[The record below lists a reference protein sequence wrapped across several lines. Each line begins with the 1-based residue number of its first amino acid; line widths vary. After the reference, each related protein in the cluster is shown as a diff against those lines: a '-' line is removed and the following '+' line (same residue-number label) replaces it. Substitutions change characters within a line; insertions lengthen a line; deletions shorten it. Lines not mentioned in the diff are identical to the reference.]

1 MKKILVCALVL
12 VLCITAF
19 VACNP
24 TTNEGL
30 ESAKEYL
37 QTMYEKAAVET
48 GKDFTRPAIVKIGDT
63 TYDVEW
69 TVSITSGPNTITV
82 SEPVKSMVTIGIDEF
97 SAEEIVYTLT
107 ATIKDS
113 KGNSTTLTWNHKVP
127 AFGLNTWAEYCA
139 AGDADSQDI
148 ITVKGYIVG
157 VNADS
162 GSSSKGSLWIV
173 DETGKGYYAYKPTLD
188 TEITSS
194 RENIEAAFPRGKEVV
209 IKGKVDN
216 YNGCYEFLAGCEIIE
231 TGNSVDPATLP
242 YVDATEKF
250 TNATSIDDAS
260 LVELQATRV
269 AVNGVTMG
277 AVSGNNYYFT
287 IGDVDF
293 IFYMNIYLLTAEQQN
308 TLKAMWVEGGK
319 ANLKGVVN
327 VYSGKYQ
334 VYPDSLASLE
344 IVQENLTD
352 AEKVER
358 QAGLITLPETVDAN
372 FTLPAGTWADVAW
385 TVAGAGAVIGE
396 DGLAVTVTRTA
407 EDQTVTFTATISS
420 GEAQETKEYSV
431 VIEALIPDDPNTVF
445 LNTKTLGVGSS
456 YGNGT
461 PTVEGIGF
469 SFTELGNYG
478 TGMQMRQK
486 DGKISSI
493 CNTTAL
499 ARPIASIVVVLHA
512 DKSVYDNADVF
523 SFKFGTSAEELG
535 AEVVVSTV
543 AGQYEYT
550 ITPDAETYTYFSM
563 TKIIASYTFY
573 VDSITINY
581 ANGGEVLPQEN
592 IVTLTTTSL
601 GLVQSSYQAGSATV
615 DGVGFDYVELGYYE
629 NGIQMRQKEGRIS
642 SIANTSAI
650 GTGITKIVITLN
662 AGKSVYDNADVFSFK
677 FGTTAAELGAEVLV
691 STVADQYVYTITP
704 NASTYTYFSMTKV
717 IASYSFYVDSIEIY
731 YAGEVEEPACQH
743 DFANTCDAE
752 CGLCGEPN
760 PDYVAGHS
768 YDNACDTTCNIC
780 GDTRETEHVDVEDP
794 KCVCDECGATLE
806 CVDGND
812 DNACDN
818 CGAAICAHEYDNAC
832 DADCNLCGDARTPA
846 DHVDA
851 NTDCECDEC
860 QAALDHAYDNACDAD
875 CNVCG
880 DTRTPADHV
889 FDNNCDA
896 DCNVCGAANPDYAD
910 HADSDS
916 NGKCDECD
924 AVVTAHAGTEADP
937 YSVADAL
944 LIAGALE
951 QGATTTE
958 KPFVIGVIKSIGTPG
973 SYLKNVYIT
982 DVADSTKEILVQTV
996 NFTSG
1001 VVESVN
1007 VGDTVTING
1016 YIKNY
1021 NGTLEIVGV
1030 GSDYAYFTACTPH
1043 TCDMSDA
1050 TCDEPATCSICGAT
1064 EGEALGHTDEANSD
1078 GECDRCGTN
1087 MSTAAQRVTVTASY
1101 TASTTGNMAGDGA
1114 NNAST
1119 IGLDA
1124 SIFTVKSEKLNG
1136 GTNHV
1141 GLNKAGNMRLY
1152 KGETCSLTIE
1162 ANSGYRIVSIKVTYA
1177 GTNASTNL
1185 KVTDGTNV
1193 LTGDA
1198 LTYVV
1203 NGSKVVLTNTDA
1215 SGQIHIASIEIVYE
1229 PIA

>member
-12 VLCITAF
+12 VLCITAL

-24 TTNEGL
+24 NADEGL
-30 ESAKEYL
+30 ASAKEYL

-334 VYPDSLASLE
+334 VYPDSLESLE
-344 IVQENLTD
+344 LVQENLTD

-372 FTLPAGTWADVAW
+372 FTLPAGTWADIAW

-407 EDQTVTFTATISS
+407 EDQTVTFTATITS

-431 VIEALIPDDPNTVF
+431 LIEALIPDDPNTVF

-499 ARPIASIVVVLHA
+499 ARPIASIVVVLNA
-512 DKSVYDNADVF
+512 EKSVYDNADVF
-523 SFKFGTSAEELG
+523 SFKFGTSATELG

-704 NASTYTYFSMTKV
+704 NASTYTFFSMTKV
-717 IASYSFYVDSIEIY
+717 IASYSFYVDSIQIY

-752 CGLCGEPN
+752 CGLCGEANPN
-760 PDYVAGHS
+760 YVAGHS

-780 GDTRETEHVDVEDP
+780 GDTRETEHVDVADP
-794 KCVCDECGATLE
+794 KCTCDECGATLE
-806 CVDGND
+806 CVDDND

-818 CGAAICAHEYDNAC
+818 CGAAICAHAYDNAC
-832 DADCNLCGDARTPA
+832 DADCNLCGDTRTPA
-846 DHVDA
+846 DHVD
-851 NTDCECDEC
+851 TDSNCECDEC

-889 FDNNCDA
+889 YDNNCDA
-896 DCNVCGAANPDYAD
+896 DCNVCGAANPDYGHHVD
-910 HADSDS
+910 VT
-916 NGKCDECD
+916 NGFCDECFI
-924 AVVTAHAGTEADP
+924 AVEIGAAIGAEEGTGVELTGTVSEIYQAWNSQ
-937 YSVADAL
+937 YSN
-944 LIAGALE
+944 IS
-951 QGATTTE
+951 
-958 KPFVIGVIKSIGTPG
+958 F
-973 SYLKNVYIT
+973 YIT
-982 DVADSTKEILVQTV
+982 DGTNRILAFRAGSIEVK
-996 NFTSG
+996 
-1001 VVESVN
+1001 
-1007 VGDTVTING
+1007 VGDVVTVTGTIT
-1016 YIKNY
+1016 KY
-1021 NGTLEIVGV
+1021 NEVNQIAQGGVITLIEAHVCG
-1030 GSDYAYFTACTPH
+1030 DDMTAADCLNAAV
-1043 TCDMSDA
+1043 CNV
-1050 TCDEPATCSICGAT
+1050 CGAAN
-1064 EGEALGHTDEANSD
+1064 GEALGHTEANTE
-1078 GECDRCGTN
+1078 GKCDRCGTEL
-1087 MSTAAQRVTVTASY
+1087 STGAEEVTVQKTVTDLITEYGWTSSTTKQEFKLDDNVTVKINGGSNTGKAYNGDHIRIYATDSPAGTITITVPEGYELVSVNISTQTGTYAFLYVDGTTTDICNQTVAVSGQSVILNSVKNGSDGKQVRVTA
-1101 TASTTGNMAGDGA
+1101 
-1114 NNAST
+1114 
-1119 IGLDA
+1119 
-1124 SIFTVKSEKLNG
+1124 
-1136 GTNHV
+1136 
-1141 GLNKAGNMRLY
+1141 
-1152 KGETCSLTIE
+1152 IE
-1162 ANSGYRIVSIKVTYA
+1162 VVYRAVA
-1177 GTNASTNL
+1177 
-1185 KVTDGTNV
+1185 
-1193 LTGDA
+1193 
-1198 LTYVV
+1198 
-1203 NGSKVVLTNTDA
+1203 
-1215 SGQIHIASIEIVYE
+1215 
-1229 PIA
+1229 